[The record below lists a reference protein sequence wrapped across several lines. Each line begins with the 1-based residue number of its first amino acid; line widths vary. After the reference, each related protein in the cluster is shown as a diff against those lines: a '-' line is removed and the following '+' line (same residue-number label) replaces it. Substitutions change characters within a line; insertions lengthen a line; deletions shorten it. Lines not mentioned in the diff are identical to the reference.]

1 MSNIVLIGFMGT
13 GKSDVGKKVAEQ
25 LGFSYL
31 DTDEVIEKTEKK
43 KINDIFK
50 ENGERYFRDLETE
63 VIRTLQDYDRFVI
76 ATGGGMVLRPE
87 NVQMLKQI
95 GPLILLYTKPEV
107 IFERV
112 KFVKNRPLIEEGDKQ
127 ERIREILKKREPL
140 YEKVADYKIDTS
152 NLTIDKVVKKVIEY
166 FKELN
171 NIALENK

>member
-1 MSNIVLIGFMGT
+1 
-13 GKSDVGKKVAEQ
+13 EQ